1 MPEYANKSNHQ
12 RRNMHMYRFIYVALA
27 PLDFLIATRV
37 ELSVAF
43 VGCDSQMTLL
53 LVCIRRVSASLY
65 LALLRFPSLVFSF
78 FFFSLSL
85 PVLSNAAFSRRFI
98 ESDRTRKRNREFQ
111 FPLFVVVRRYFASQ
125 RFLYHRRVNYPRKW
139 NDERG

>member
-65 LALLRFPSLVFSF
+65 LTLLRFPSLLFPF
-78 FFFSLSL
+78 FFSL

-98 ESDRTRKRNREFQ
+98 KPGSTRKRNREFQ
-111 FPLFVVVRRYFASQ
+111 FPLFVAVRRYFASQ
-125 RFLYHRRVNYPRKW
+125 RFLYHRRVNYPRKL

>member
-53 LVCIRRVSASLY
+53 LACIRRVSVSLS
-65 LALLRFPSLVFSF
+65 RFTSFSFACF
-78 FFFSLSL
+78 FFFFFFP

-98 ESDRTRKRNREFQ
+98 EPGRTCERNREFQ
-111 FPLFVVVRRYFASQ
+111 FPLFVVIRGGYFTRQ
-125 RFLYHRRVNYPRKW
+125 RILHHRPVNYPRKS

>member
-1 MPEYANKSNHQ
+1 
-12 RRNMHMYRFIYVALA
+12 MHMYRFIYVALA

-78 FFFSLSL
+78 FFLLFLS
-85 PVLSNAAFSRRFI
+85 PFY
-98 ESDRTRKRNREFQ
+98 RTL
-111 FPLFVVVRRYFASQ
+111 LFHADS
-125 RFLYHRRVNYPRKW
+125 
-139 NDERG
+139 